1 MNILL
6 GLVLGLLICFFL
18 VVPSVKETSADSGTD
33 TILALNEELEKA
45 KEENAQLVAE
55 RDKIKSD
62 LDEYA
67 NKADV
72 TTSYDNL
79 FSAQNSY
86 NEGDTAAAA
95 ERIQLVTKD
104 LLGPDGQKAYDTLY
118 AQLGPTIV
126 QGYYAD
132 GENFYKEENY
142 DSAITNF
149 QTVVDIDETYNNGA
163 ALFLLGDCYRLTGD
177 TENAIKYFERVV
189 ELYSGNQWGK
199 QAKTYLQADGT
210 ALEATEVE
218 D

>member
-1 MNILL
+1 M
-6 GLVLGLLICFFL
+6 
-18 VVPSVKETSADSGTD
+18 A
-33 TILALNEELEKA
+33 EK
-45 KEENAQLVAE
+45 
-55 RDKIKSD
+55 DKIKSD

-79 FSAQNSY
+79 FSAQNLY

-95 ERIQLVTKD
+95 ERIQLVTKE
-104 LLGPDGQKAYDTLY
+104 LLGPDGQKAYDNLY
-118 AQLGPTIV
+118 TQLGPTIIL
-126 QGYYAD
+126 GYYAD

-189 ELYSGNQWGK
+189 ELYSGNQWAK